1 MVLII
6 QGTLIGSEISEEV
19 DPDSARMLV
28 IVTQSVT
35 AVRVPPVVLYQ
46 ITTNTGTMI
55 HSFYKIRNSIAE
67 TTIIESIKK

>member
-1 MVLII
+1 MITDAVLII
-6 QGTLIGSEISEEV
+6 QGTLIGSEISAKV

-55 HSFYKIRNSIAE
+55 HSFYKIRSCQ
-67 TTIIESIKK
+67 SIKK